1 MVMAEIYVICGRF
14 EEAIDELE
22 YFSTIEAFDKVN
34 GFKFN
39 PIFAPILDHPR
50 YIELEKRH
58 KTNWEIAP
66 VN

>member
-1 MVMAEIYVICGRF
+1 MVMAEIYVICGRY

-22 YFSTIEAFDKVN
+22 YLSTIEAFDKVN

-50 YIELEKRH
+50 YVELEERH
-58 KTNWEIAP
+58 KANREEST